1 MTTTYPRSTTRQAPR
16 RSAARQAA
24 PLRRLSVDIPRS
36 SAAYVG
42 HAIAI
47 ICVMIGGMVMSLLA
61 TTYAGH
67 LALES
72 QDLRVEVSQAVAAR
86 QRLESDVARAES
98 PENLLTVARKMG
110 MVPAANPVFLRLSD
124 HVIIGRQIPARSNGS

>member
-1 MTTTYPRSTTRQAPR
+1 MTTTYPRSTTRHAPR
-16 RSAARQAA
+16 RNATRQAA
-24 PLRRLSVDIPRS
+24 PLRRLAADVPRS

-42 HAIAI
+42 YAVAI
-47 ICVMIGGMVMSLLA
+47 ICVIVGGMVLSLMA
-61 TTYAGH
+61 TTYAGQV
-67 LALES
+67 ALES